1 VTIFKHQVLIRL
13 CAAALGVMAAHSA
26 QADCGPVIAAF
37 QKAYATERFAW
48 FTVTDVN
55 QTPNGD
61 PIMVSI
67 GDVSYVP
74 VEAGPKFK
82 GKFQTTGFLNGV
94 LSDSLRRHESEGKA
108 SCKPLADRTLRG
120 EPAVGFNV
128 SGGVT
133 ISGSG
138 SSSEDIWISRGTGL
152 PIIQGMDST
161 GHGGVLWVY
170 GAAVSAPPP
179 EKLLK

>member
-1 VTIFKHQVLIRL
+1 M
-13 CAAALGVMAAHSA
+13 MASYAA

-37 QKAYATERFAW
+37 QKADATERFAW
-48 FTVTDVN
+48 FEVTDVN

-61 PIMVSI
+61 PIMVTI

-82 GKFQTTGFLNGV
+82 GKYQATGFLNGV
-94 LSDSLRRHESEGKA
+94 LGDSLKRREGDGRA

-128 SGGVT
+128 TGGVS
-133 ISGSG
+133 ISNSG
-138 SSSEDIWISRGTGL
+138 ASSEDIWISRSTGL

-161 GHGGVLWVY
+161 GHGGVVWIY